1 MMNTSYPTSQIWAGT
16 LLIAGSIILPF
27 IFKAFQKKSHLT
39 PEKTERLQH
48 RAWSNRALATLLI
61 IWISLYLLA
70 AGIGSF
76 FYEDQLPLVRLI
88 LTYIMYIL
96 IGAYIIHTQQTHSS
110 AQSFGL
116 AKENLSQLRW
126 AIPLYLA
133 FLPLLGLVAI
143 LNQLFFNELLHIE
156 IEHQAITQYM
166 NQLNKPLHQIYIA
179 TAIFIAPLY
188 EEILFRGILLPK
200 ITQKTGLTKAL
211 IITSLLFAAL
221 HFHLPAL
228 LPLFALST
236 LLSLVYWWSGS
247 LWNCIAIH
255 MIFNAGSIA
264 FLIASK

>member
-1 MMNTSYPTSQIWAGT
+1 
-16 LLIAGSIILPF
+16 
-27 IFKAFQKKSHLT
+27 
-39 PEKTERLQH
+39 
-48 RAWSNRALATLLI
+48 
-61 IWISLYLLA
+61 
-70 AGIGSF
+70 
-76 FYEDQLPLVRLI
+76 
-88 LTYIMYIL
+88 MYIL

-200 ITQKTGLTKAL
+200 ITQKTGLTNAL

-228 LPLFALST
+228 LPPLRFIHPTFTRLLVEWIALELHRHSHD
-236 LLSLVYWWSGS
+236 LQRRLHRFSDSQ
-247 LWNCIAIH
+247 
-255 MIFNAGSIA
+255 
-264 FLIASK
+264 

>member
-1 MMNTSYPTSQIWAGT
+1 MNTSYATSQIWVGS
-16 LLIAGSIILPF
+16 LLIIGSIILPF
-27 IFKAFQKKSHLT
+27 IIKAFQKESHLT
-39 PEKTERLQH
+39 PKKTARLQH
-48 RAWSNRALATLLI
+48 RAWSNRAVVILLI
-61 IWISLYLLA
+61 SWLSLYLLA

-76 FYEDQLPLVRLI
+76 FYADQLPIVRII
-88 LTYIMYIL
+88 LTYIMYII
-96 IGAYIIHTQQTHSS
+96 IGAYIIHNQRSHSS

-116 AKENLSQLRW
+116 TKENLSQLRW

-156 IEHQAITQYM
+156 IENQAITQHM
-166 NQLNKPLHQIYIA
+166 NQLEKPLHQIYIA
-179 TAIFIAPLY
+179 TAILIAPLY

-200 ITQKTGLTKAL
+200 IIQKTGLTKAF

-221 HFHLPAL
+221 HYHLPAI

-236 LLSLVYWWSGS
+236 LLSLIYWWSGS
-247 LWNCIAIH
+247 LWNCIAVH

>member
-1 MMNTSYPTSQIWAGT
+1 MSTSHPTSQIWVGI
-16 LLIAGSIILPF
+16 LLIVGTITLPF
-27 IFKAFQKKSHLT
+27 IIKVFQKESHLNL
-39 PEKTERLQH
+39 EKTERLQN

-61 IWISLYLLA
+61 SWLSLYLLA

-76 FYEDQLPLVRLI
+76 FYEDQLPMVRLI

-116 AKENLSQLRW
+116 AKENLFQLRW
-126 AIPLYLA
+126 AIPLYVA
-133 FLPLLGLVAI
+133 FLPLLGLIAI
-143 LNQLFFNELLHIE
+143 LNQFLFNELLHIE
-156 IEHQAITQYM
+156 IEHQAITQHM
-166 NQLNKPLHQIYIA
+166 NQLNKPLHRIYIT
-179 TAIFIAPLY
+179 TAILIAPLY

-200 ITQKTGLTKAL
+200 IIQKTGLTKAL

-221 HFHLPAL
+221 HYHLPAL
-228 LPLFALST
+228 LPLFALSI

-264 FLIASK
+264 FLIASR